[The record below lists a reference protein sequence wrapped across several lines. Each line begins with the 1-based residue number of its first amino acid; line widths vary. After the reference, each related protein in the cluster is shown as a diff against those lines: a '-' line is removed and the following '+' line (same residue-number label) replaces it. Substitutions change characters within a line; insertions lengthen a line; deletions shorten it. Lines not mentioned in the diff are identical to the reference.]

1 MVKKILFIFVL
12 LLSFGNCK
20 SSKKA
25 KNKKNYSSK
34 VSAKTIKSEDSDR
47 VYNSIEE
54 SRTSLANDI
63 VKFAKQ
69 FKGVRYK
76 WGGTTKA
83 GMDCSGLVFTA
94 FKHQNVLLPRI
105 SRDMAKRGKRINLN
119 EVTEGDLLF
128 FKTNKRQAK
137 INHVGL
143 VVSTNKKNIEFIHST
158 TSKGVITSLL
168 SENYWNKA
176 FIEARR
182 VL

>member
-1 MVKKILFIFVL
+1 MRILFTL
-12 LLSFGNCK
+12 LYLMICLSSCK
-20 SSKKA
+20 SAKRDKTVTKKEHPDIVVA
-25 KNKKNYSSK
+25 VNNKTSSK
-34 VSAKTIKSEDSDR
+34 AQKIVTYAKTFE
-47 VYNSIEE
+47 
-54 SRTSLANDI
+54 
-63 VKFAKQ
+63 
-69 FKGVRYK
+69 GVRYEF
-76 WGGTTKA
+76 GGTTKR

-168 SENYWNKA
+168 SESYWNNA